1 MGHRAGGRAKP
12 VPRVEIGAVV
22 EKHVDVRLGPAAPAY
37 SRPRKARTS
46 GAGRMTSYH
55 APQPSK
61 GWRVRSSF
69 HPAALPQEA
78 FTMGGET
85 GGAPASRRA

>member
-12 VPRVEIGAVV
+12 VPRVEIGAVI

-55 APQPSK
+55 TP
-61 GWRVRSSF
+61 
-69 HPAALPQEA
+69 
-78 FTMGGET
+78 
-85 GGAPASRRA
+85 